1 MFGQNEILT
10 VLEIMINFVA
20 IMLIY
25 RYFGKLAL
33 VVWVSVALIMAN
45 LQVGILISTFGMS
58 ATLGNVAYASTYLA
72 TDILN
77 ENYGP
82 KVARRAVLIAFF
94 ILIIFILTMNFCFM
108 FDTSNNM
115 APFKAVFTPLFRYLV
130 ASLIAYFVSENTDI
144 LIYGFFKKRNPSFKL
159 IWFRCNLSPIFS
171 ELLDTTIFSLIAF
184 WGVFSLP
191 VMISISLSTYLI
203 KVITSMCDTPLVY
216 LAKYWKLKGKI
227 DGIDAEIHSD

>member
-10 VLEIMINFVA
+10 VAEILINFVA

-77 ENYGP
+77 ENYGA
-82 KVARRAVLIAFF
+82 KVARKAVLISFF
-94 ILIIFILTMNFCFM
+94 ILIIFIVTMNFCFLYR
-108 FDTSNNM
+108 TSNDLS
-115 APFKAVFTPLFRYLV
+115 PFKDVFSPLFRYLI
-130 ASLIAYFVSENTDI
+130 ASLTAYFVSENTDI
-144 LIYGFFKKRNPSFKL
+144 WIYNFFKKRNPSFKN
-159 IWFRCNLSPIFS
+159 IWLRCNISPIFS
-171 ELLDTTIFSLIAF
+171 ELLDTAIFGCIAF
-184 WGVFSLP
+184 LGTFSIP
-191 VMISISLSTYLI
+191 TIIMISISTYII
-203 KVITSMCDTPLVY
+203 KVATSMCDTPLVY
-216 LAKYWKLKGKI
+216 LAKYWKLKGKMDHVDQSI
-227 DGIDAEIHSD
+227 S

>member
-10 VLEIMINFVA
+10 IAEILINFVA

-33 VVWVSVALIMAN
+33 IVWVSVALIMAN

-77 ENYGP
+77 ENYGG
-82 KVARRAVLIAFF
+82 KIARKAVFISFF
-94 ILIIFILTMNFCFM
+94 ILIIFILTMNFCFLY
-108 FDTSNNM
+108 DTSNNL
-115 APFKAVFTPLFRYLV
+115 APFKEVFTPLFRYLV

-144 LIYGFFKKRNPSFKL
+144 LIYGFFKKRNPEFKF
-159 IWFRCNLSPIFS
+159 IWFRCNISPIFS
-171 ELLDTTIFSLIAF
+171 ELIDTAIFSIIAF
-184 WGVFSLP
+184 AGNFSIP
-191 VMISISLSTYLI
+191 VIISISLSTYII

-216 LAKYWKLKGKI
+216 LAKYWKLKGKMERI
-227 DGIDAEIHSD
+227 DEAIS

>member
-10 VLEIMINFVA
+10 VIEILINFVA

-77 ENYGP
+77 ENYGS
-82 KVARRAVLIAFF
+82 KVARRAVFISFF
-94 ILIIFILTMNFCFM
+94 ILIIFILTMNFCFLY
-108 FDTSNNM
+108 DTSNNL
-115 APFKAVFTPLFRYLV
+115 APFKEVFTPLFRYLV

-159 IWFRCNLSPIFS
+159 IWFRCNISPIFS
-171 ELLDTTIFSLIAF
+171 ELLDTAIFSLIAF
-184 WGVFSLP
+184 WGVFPLK
-191 VMISISLSTYLI
+191 VMIGISISTYVL
-203 KVITSMCDTPLVY
+203 KVVTSMCDTPLVY
-216 LAKYWKLKGKI
+216 LAKYWKLKGKM
-227 DGIDAEIHSD
+227 DHVEQQVS

>member
-10 VLEIMINFVA
+10 VIEILINFVA

-77 ENYGP
+77 ENYGS
-82 KVARRAVLIAFF
+82 KVARRAVFISFF
-94 ILIIFILTMNFCFM
+94 ILIIFILTMNFCFLY
-108 FDTSNNM
+108 DTSNNL
-115 APFKAVFTPLFRYLV
+115 APFKEVFTPLFRYLV
-130 ASLIAYFVSENTDI
+130 ASLIAYFISENTDI
-144 LIYGFFKKRNPSFKL
+144 LIYGFFKKRNPEFKL
-159 IWFRCNLSPIFS
+159 IWFRCNISPIFS
-171 ELLDTTIFSLIAF
+171 ELVDTAIFSLIAF
-184 WGVFSLP
+184 WGVFPLK
-191 VMISISLSTYLI
+191 VMIGISVSTYVL
-203 KVITSMCDTPLVY
+203 KVVTSMCDTPLVY

-227 DGIDAEIHSD
+227 EHVDQAIS